1 MTSARPHGLLTVVP
15 TRPTPL
21 VIDVCGIKGLDER
34 SLDALV
40 RLQLTARRCGA
51 TIVLRNASRELLDLL
66 ALVGMAEIVMCASEY
81 DRADA
86 SGDAVGRQGD
96 RQSEKR
102 EQPLLDEEVEFGDPA
117 V

>member
-1 MTSARPHGLLTVVP
+1 MVP

-21 VIDVCGIKGLDER
+21 VIDVRGIKGLDEH

-51 TIVLRNASRELLDLL
+51 MIVLRNASRELIDLL
-66 ALVGMAEIVMCASEY
+66 ALVGMEEIVRC
-81 DRADA
+81 A
-86 SGDAVGRQGD
+86 SGDVVDRQGD
-96 RQSEKR
+96 GKPEER
-102 EQPLLDEEVEFGDPA
+102 EQALLDEEVEFGDPP

>member
-1 MTSARPHGLLTVVP
+1 MVP
-15 TRPTPL
+15 RKPTLL

-51 TIVLRNASRELLDLL
+51 TIVLRNASRELIDLL
-66 ALVGMAEIVMCASEY
+66 ALVGMEAVVRCASE
-81 DRADA
+81 RAPECA
-86 SGDAVGRQGD
+86 SGGEVGRDRD
-96 RQSEKR
+96 RQPEEREK
-102 EQPLLDEEVEFGDPA
+102 PLLDEEVELGDPP